1 MNTFDYIKKS
11 LKNAVIESFMQSGEE
26 IIWVEAVKL
35 SEVVAILKN
44 ELGFD
49 ILLDIIAIDW
59 WVTQQK
65 RFQLDYL
72 FFNTKENQRV
82 HLKVSLL
89 ENKNPEIE
97 TVSGLFGSADW
108 AERECFDMMG
118 IRFKN
123 HPNLKRLLMWTEFE
137 GHPLRKDYP
146 LEKRQPIPVLDK
158 LL

>member
-11 LKNAVIESFMQSGEE
+11 LKNAVTESFGQSGEE
-26 IIWVEAVKL
+26 VILVEAPKL
-35 SEVVAILKN
+35 HEVVAILKN

-72 FFNTKENQRV
+72 FYNTKENQRV
-82 HLKVSLL
+82 HLKVTLPD
-89 ENKNPEIE
+89 NKNPEIE
-97 TVSGLFGSADW
+97 TVSDLFGSADW

-123 HPNLKRLLMWTEFE
+123 HPNLKRLLMWAEFE
-137 GHPLRKDYP
+137 GYPLRKDYP

-158 LL
+158 IL

>member
-11 LKNAVIESFMQSGEE
+11 LKDAVTESFGQSGEE
-26 IIWVEAVKL
+26 VIWVEAPRL
-35 SEVVAILKN
+35 HEVVAILKN

-72 FFNTKENQRV
+72 FYNTREKLRV
-82 HLKVSLL
+82 HLKLSLL
-89 ENKNPEIE
+89 DNKNPEIE
-97 TVSGLFGSADW
+97 TVSDLFGSADW

-158 LL
+158 IL

>member
-11 LKNAVIESFMQSGEE
+11 LKNAVTESFRQSGEE
-26 IIWVEAVKL
+26 VIWVEAPKL
-35 SEVVAILKN
+35 REVIAILKN

-59 WVTQQK
+59 SVIQQK

-72 FFNTKENQRV
+72 FYNTKENQRV

-89 ENKNPEIE
+89 DNKNPEIE
-97 TVSGLFGSADW
+97 TVSDLFGSADW

-158 LL
+158 II

>member
-1 MNTFDYIKKS
+1 MNIFDYIKKS
-11 LKNAVIESFMQSGEE
+11 LKNAVTESFRQSGEE
-26 IIWVEAVKL
+26 VIWVEAPKL
-35 SEVVAILKN
+35 HEVVAILKN
-44 ELGFD
+44 ELDFD
-49 ILLDIIAIDW
+49 ILLDIMAIDW
-59 WVTQQK
+59 WVTQEK

-72 FFNTKENQRV
+72 FYNTKEKMRV

-89 ENKNPEIE
+89 DNKNPEIE
-97 TVSGLFGSADW
+97 TVSDLFGSANW

-158 LL
+158 IL

>member
-11 LKNAVIESFMQSGEE
+11 LKNAVTENFRQSGEE
-26 IIWVEAVKL
+26 VIWVEAPKL
-35 SEVVAILKN
+35 REVVAILKN

-59 WVTQQK
+59 SVIQQK

-72 FFNTKENQRV
+72 FYNTKENQRV

-89 ENKNPEIE
+89 DNKNPEIE
-97 TVSGLFGSADW
+97 TVSDLFGSADW

-158 LL
+158 MV